1 MSVIYKYSRNF
12 QILTLEIFY
21 LSLAYLL
28 PTRQIPNRKNL
39 ISFNRVALALQE
51 ILFLYYPQYVQTIP
65 LEL

>member
-51 ILFLYYPQYVQTIP
+51 ILFSYYPQYVQTIP